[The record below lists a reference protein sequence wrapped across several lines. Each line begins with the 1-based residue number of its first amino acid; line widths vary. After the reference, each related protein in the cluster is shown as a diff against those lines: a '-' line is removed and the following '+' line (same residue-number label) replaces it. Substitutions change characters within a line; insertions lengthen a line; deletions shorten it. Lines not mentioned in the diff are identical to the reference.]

1 MSKSTKISD
10 FWYTQAQNLMGERT
24 GLYSVKA
31 VIERAI
37 EEMDKRCKGRNCGQY
52 EVESK

>member
-10 FWYTQAQNLMGERT
+10 FWYAQAQNLMGERT

-37 EEMDKRCKGRNCGQY
+37 EEMTVKYPSHTEG
-52 EVESK
+52 S